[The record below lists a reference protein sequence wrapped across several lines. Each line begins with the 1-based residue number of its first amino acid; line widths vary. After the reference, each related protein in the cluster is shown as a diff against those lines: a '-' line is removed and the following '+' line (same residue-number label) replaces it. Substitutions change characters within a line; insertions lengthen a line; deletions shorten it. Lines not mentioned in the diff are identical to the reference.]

1 MPSAR
6 LGAPANLRTH
16 TSRRKALGDD
26 LHNTGNAWK
35 SQKNQA
41 GVTTTQ
47 TSKSGEARTMNGKGV
62 YRGPNGE
69 KCYRTAASH
78 GCN

>member
-1 MPSAR
+1 MSCK
-6 LGAPANLRTH
+6 
-16 TSRRKALGDD
+16 KAVGYD
-26 LHNTGNAWK
+26 LHNRGNAWK

-41 GVTTTQ
+41 GVTTQ
-47 TSKSGEARTMNGKGV
+47 MSKGGEAKTMNGKGV